1 MSLTA
6 LAAVWIA
13 STAAALALLACVLTV
28 RIWFLA
34 SREVRKLRSIASLSG
49 ELAEISA
56 AVTGL
61 AGTVKRLS
69 GRQAVWDHRARKS
82 DAAEVDLQAV
92 TDKNELRRR
101 VGLVAGKPAPHK

>member
-1 MSLTA
+1 MLLTVHAAAWIALTA
-6 LAAVWIA
+6 
-13 STAAALALLACVLTV
+13 SALALLACVLTV
-28 RIWFLA
+28 RCWLLT
-34 SREVRKLRSIASLSG
+34 SRAAAKVRSTVSLSA

-69 GRQAVWDHRARKS
+69 GRQAVWDHRHRKRAGE
-82 DAAEVDLQAV
+82 DEDLSEI
-92 TDKNELRRR
+92 TDKHELRRR